1 MGINSAGI
9 MISVIERQRVVSA
22 GGNDGSDSSGMPLTD
37 IDCEG
42 VVDVEVRGVELPDID
57 VEAAAA
63 AAAPIAPPG
72 WYPLK
77 TSAGPLPGV
86 V

>member
-1 MGINSAGI
+1 MS
-9 MISVIERQRVVSA
+9 
-22 GGNDGSDSSGMPLTD
+22 LTD

-63 AAAPIAPPG
+63 VAAPIAPPG
-72 WYPLK
+72 
-77 TSAGPLPGV
+77 
-86 V
+86 